1 MATIHS
7 SKPLI
12 SQSLNSAA
20 HFLKPSCPN
29 LCWCCRDSL
38 LTLHHHEKLS
48 KTQSGLGSFARS
60 WSEFGMVSSKELS
73 GVSISSLQILAPE
86 VRLQIESVI
95 MRQLICLLSARP
107 LPSLAWAHS
116 VVFNK
121 TNGESIGHNDNDIA
135 SRQPTRTRHHP
146 HSFSKLSLCLRTRF
160 IYCLGLFW
168 CFIRGRK
175 FYLKCASP
183 STATFGRNQNPADT
197 VLPYTANEYLRR
209 TIMYICK

>member
-1 MATIHS
+1 MT
-7 SKPLI
+7 
-12 SQSLNSAA
+12 
-20 HFLKPSCPN
+20 SCPRHN
-29 LCWCCRDSL
+29 QGLAHLLAPDQNSEWCRVFPLPWPL
-38 LTLHHHEKLS
+38 L
-48 KTQSGLGSFARS
+48 
-60 WSEFGMVSSKELS
+60 
-73 GVSISSLQILAPE
+73 ILAPGPGGDWICNNE
-86 VRLQIESVI
+86 
-95 MRQLICLLSARP
+95 QLICLLSARP

-135 SRQPTRTRHHP
+135 SRQPTRTRHHS

-168 CFIRGRK
+168 FFIRGRK
-175 FYLKCASP
+175 FYLKCASL
-183 STATFGRNQNPADT
+183 SSATFGRNQNTADT